1 MNNTTKGKLI
11 ESPLSA
17 FNNLLLQI
25 SKKIEHI
32 YFPKKIKVENIN
44 FINQLLFE
52 QNSITILNSIKI
64 IYIKN
69 KIGFQFIGI
78 FSENTN
84 LIKISLENQTELFEI
99 FQNYLF
105 IINSITNN
113 FDSDVSQK
121 QVQSIFSQVNLKK
134 ICPNTMFIV
143 PYKNKISHLYDERN
157 NDKTLEKIFNRF
169 TYVIKFNTNDKTTF
183 KYKLCRVTSTILNE
197 SKSLENIRFEDI
209 ETLKE
214 GSLNLYKL
222 EQFLVDLFYYGEIK

>member
-1 MNNTTKGKLI
+1 MNKNVNGKLI

-25 SKKIEHI
+25 SQKIENI
-32 YFPKKIKVENIN
+32 YFPRKLKIEKIS

-52 QNSITILNSIKI
+52 NNSITILNVIKLL
-64 IYIKN
+64 YHKN

-78 FSENTN
+78 FSENMN
-84 LIKISLENQTELFEI
+84 LIKISLENQNELFEI

-121 QVQSIFSQVNLKK
+121 QVQSIFNQVNLRK

-143 PYKNKISHLYDERN
+143 PYKNKINHLYDNRK

-169 TYVIKFNTNDKTTF
+169 SYIIKFNTIDKSTF

-209 ETLKE
+209 EILKD
-214 GSLNLYKL
+214 GCLTFDKL
-222 EQFLVDLFYYGEIK
+222 ENFLIDLFYYGEIK

>member
-1 MNNTTKGKLI
+1 MSKGKLI

-32 YFPKKIKVENIN
+32 YFPHKSKVENIV

-52 QNSITILNSIKI
+52 EKSITILNVIKLV
-64 IYIKN
+64 YHKN
-69 KIGFQFIGI
+69 EVGIQFIGF
-78 FSENTN
+78 FSKDTN
-84 LIKISLENQTELFEI
+84 LIRITLDNQKELLEI

-113 FDSDVSQK
+113 FDADVSQK
-121 QVQSIFSQVNLKK
+121 QVQSIFNQVNSRK
-134 ICPNTMFIV
+134 ICPDTMFIV
-143 PYKNKISHLYDERN
+143 PYKNKISHLYDEKS

-169 TYVIKFNTNDKTTF
+169 TYVIKFNTNDKQTF

-197 SKSLENIRFEDI
+197 SKSLDNIRFEDI

-214 GSLNLYKL
+214 GSLTFDKL
-222 EQFLVDLFYYGEIK
+222 EKFLIDLFYYGDIK